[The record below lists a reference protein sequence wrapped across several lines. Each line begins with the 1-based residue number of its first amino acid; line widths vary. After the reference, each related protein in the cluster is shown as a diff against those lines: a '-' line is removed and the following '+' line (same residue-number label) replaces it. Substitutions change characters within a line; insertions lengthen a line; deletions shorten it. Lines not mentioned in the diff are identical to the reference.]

1 MPVKMG
7 RSFVLGAVSRELR
20 SGVLVLDSCA
30 RVLYANPYILRY
42 IAFRSEE
49 GLSEKGVEGRE
60 LSSLIS
66 NPTLLATVE
75 AMLAYKSTSGGSKET
90 EPGAVEPEEVE
101 PEEVEIEI
109 EEGGRSFSVRGVPIN
124 EGEDFTLLLFLND
137 ITEEKR
143 LEAIKR
149 DFVANVSHE
158 LRTPLAAIKGYSET
172 LLDGGVDDEE
182 TSREFLRVIDRHAT
196 RMSRL
201 IDDLLTLSR
210 LESQQMAIVPTP
222 VDLSELLSSTQMSF
236 RKHAEDKG
244 VTLSAEVPENLP
256 VVSGDRDRLEQVVVN
271 LLDNAIKYT
280 PEGGSVILKAT
291 LECGAIKVEVI
302 DTGIGIPEA
311 DMPRIFERFYRVD
324 KARSRDLGGT
334 GLGLAIVKHIMQG
347 HNGTL
352 NVESSPGVGT
362 TFSFTLKAS

>member
-7 RSFVLGAVSRELR
+7 RSFVLGAVARELR
-20 SGVLVLDSCA
+20 SGVLVLDSNA

-42 IAFRSEE
+42 LTFKPDER
-49 GLSEKGVEGRE
+49 VEGRE
-60 LSSLIS
+60 LSSIIS
-66 NPTLLATVE
+66 NPILLKTVGSVLALEGDISNE
-75 AMLAYKSTSGGSKET
+75 AVK
-90 EPGAVEPEEVE
+90 PGPEETG
-101 PEEVEIEI
+101 PVEIEI
-109 EEGGRSFSVRGVPIN
+109 EIEEAGRSFNVRGVPIN
-124 EGEDFTLLLFLND
+124 ENEDFTLLLFLSD

-143 LEAIKR
+143 LESIKR

-172 LLDGGVDDEE
+172 LLDGGVDDEK

-210 LESQQMAIVPTP
+210 LESQQMSIITTP
-222 VDLSELLSSTQMSF
+222 VDLRELLSSTEKSF
-236 RKHAEDKG
+236 VKHAGDKG
-244 VTLSAEVPENLP
+244 IELSAEIEDDLP

-280 PEGGSVILKAT
+280 PEGGSVRLRAGVENST
-291 LECGAIKVEVI
+291 IKVEVV

-334 GLGLAIVKHIMQG
+334 GLGLAIAKHIVQG

-352 NVESSPGVGT
+352 NVKSSPGVGT
-362 TFSFTLKAS
+362 TFSFTLKAF

>member
-7 RSFVLGAVSRELR
+7 RSFVLGAVSRELH
-20 SGVLVLDSCA
+20 SGVLVLDSSA

-42 IAFRSEE
+42 LSFKPEDGRSEE
-49 GLSEKGVEGRE
+49 GTSEESVEGRE

-66 NPTLLATVE
+66 NPTLLGTVE
-75 AMLAYKSTSGGSKET
+75 SMLASEGACSGSSEI
-90 EPGAVEPEEVE
+90 EPEEI
-101 PEEVEIEI
+101 EIEI
-109 EEGGRSFSVRGVPIN
+109 EEGGRSFNVRGVPIN
-124 EGEDFTLLLFLND
+124 EDEDFTLLLFLND

-172 LLDGGVDDEE
+172 LLDGGVDDEQ

-222 VDLSELLSSTQMSF
+222 VDLSELLSSTEKSF
-236 RKHAEDKG
+236 RKHAGDKG
-244 VTLSAEVPENLP
+244 VALSAEIPDALP
-256 VVSGDRDRLEQVVVN
+256 PVSGDRDRLEQVVVN

-280 PEGGSVILKAT
+280 PEGGSVIVRAT
-291 LECGAIKVEVI
+291 SESGAIKVEVI
-302 DTGIGIPEA
+302 DTGIGIPKA

-334 GLGLAIVKHIMQG
+334 GLGLAIVKHILQG

-362 TFSFTLKAS
+362 TFSFTLKA